1 MCPPET
7 TMTRARHVVD
17 RIGVRVVIAM
27 IRDPC
32 VRRARTVEDCAEHEK
47 LFDDWMQLHCTMSQ
61 CAMVTDRRSE
71 PAHARHNQSRQKQS
85 PSRKRKQCDPN
96 QRERVDCE
104 EVNKNP
110 SILTFG
116 FPPRKRPWMLFGKCR
131 STHL

>member
-1 MCPPET
+1 
-7 TMTRARHVVD
+7 
-17 RIGVRVVIAM
+17 
-27 IRDPC
+27 
-32 VRRARTVEDCAEHEK
+32 
-47 LFDDWMQLHCTMSQ
+47 
-61 CAMVTDRRSE
+61 MVTDRRSE

-131 STHL
+131 STPKMSARSSANQRDAGGPRSASAAARSLNK